1 MEDITMS
8 KVIAVVNNKGGV
20 GKTTLTINLAATLV
34 QEGKK
39 VAMLDFDPQCSLTI
53 GAGYKL
59 DELTY
64 TITDVLNAVVNGRM
78 ETIENTWLKHEEG
91 MHLMPADKNLV
102 GFESSLLQEYGR
114 ELFLKRYVDTIKDQF
129 DYIIIDTQG
138 AVSVLLIN
146 VLLASDSILIP
157 MQAEFHSVGALDMLL
172 GTMDQLK
179 RNIADAR
186 FKIEGFIPQMVDIR
200 TKDSRIHL
208 DFIKEHYHEK
218 YRIFDYIPFTVRL
231 KEIAHMGGSVF
242 RLEPEG
248 KAAAAYKTLGREVL
262 NFEQPREKNTIG
274 QSVGEPVKRIKR
286 KRRVPVN
293 QAGLGNGVG

>member
-1 MEDITMS
+1 MS

-64 TITDVLNAVVNGRM
+64 TITDVLNAVVNGKM
-78 ETIENTWLKHEEG
+78 ETIKNTWLEHEEG

-114 ELFLKRYVDTIKDQF
+114 ELFLKRYIDTIKDQF

-146 VLLASDSILIP
+146 VLIASDSILI
-157 MQAEFHSVGALDMLL
+157 
-172 GTMDQLK
+172 
-179 RNIADAR
+179 
-186 FKIEGFIPQMVDIR
+186 
-200 TKDSRIHL
+200 RIIL
-208 DFIKEHYHEK
+208 AI
-218 YRIFDYIPFTVRL
+218 
-231 KEIAHMGGSVF
+231 
-242 RLEPEG
+242 
-248 KAAAAYKTLGREVL
+248 
-262 NFEQPREKNTIG
+262 Q
-274 QSVGEPVKRIKR
+274 
-286 KRRVPVN
+286 
-293 QAGLGNGVG
+293 